1 MAQVEMKTK
10 LRYLRMAPR
19 KVRILSDLLVGKSV
33 AEAIV
38 QLEQSRRT
46 AARPLLKLL
55 QSAIA
60 NAKHNFEADESGLM
74 IKQITVDGGPTLYR
88 WMPRAMGRATP
99 IRKRTTH
106 IVLTLVGE
114 VKEKKE
120 KKVEQKETKNNKIEQ
135 DLTKLNKKN

>member
-19 KVRILSDLLVGKSV
+19 KVRILSDLLVGKS
-33 AEAIV
+33 AIDAIV

-60 NAKHNFEADESGLM
+60 NAKHNFETEESGLM

-99 IRKRTTH
+99 IRKRTAH
-106 IVLTLVGE
+106 IVLTLIGE
-114 VKEKKE
+114 VKEKKTE
-120 KKVEQKETKNNKIEQ
+120 RNKTKE
-135 DLTKLNKKN
+135 NKKEQNKQNFRV